1 MMNIEKYYKEI
12 LKNKDSFAVNEQ
24 TGKVSRCSKIICGNC
39 KFYYANTNSCYE
51 YDNCEEAK
59 LSWLFEENEESNS
72 ILTEEERKYL
82 STVFEPF
89 KERIKYVQKEIE
101 IYSGYDT
108 TDGEEDEPVT
118 NMAIY
123 IHFLNN
129 TFSGLPFFD
138 EKMFANMEN
147 YKDYT
152 LEDLGL

>member
-24 TGKVSRCSKIICGNC
+24 TGKVSRCSKIICENC
-39 KFYYANTNSCYE
+39 KFYYANSCYE

-152 LEDLGL
+152 LEELRL

>member
-1 MMNIEKYYKEI
+1 MKNIEKYKDEI
-12 LKNKDSFAVNEQ
+12 LKYAGYQHLLMCLIYENIMKKNDC
-24 TGKVSRCSKIICGNC
+24 TGFCSKCKRETIEWLTSEYKEPILNDEEKEII
-39 KFYYANTNSCYE
+39 
-51 YDNCEEAK
+51 
-59 LSWLFEENEESNS
+59 S

-89 KERIKYVQKEIE
+89 KEHIKYVQKEIE

-152 LEDLGL
+152 LEELGL

>member
-1 MMNIEKYYKEI
+1 MLNAEKYKERIEELEYKFALCGDELKCCKSIRCDNCNFYKLDGKPCNLHKIKWLLEEYKEPI
-12 LKNKDSFAVNEQ
+12 LDD
-24 TGKVSRCSKIICGNC
+24 I
-39 KFYYANTNSCYE
+39 
-51 YDNCEEAK
+51 
-59 LSWLFEENEESNS
+59 
-72 ILTEEERKYL
+72 ERKYL

-89 KERIKYVQKEIE
+89 KEHIKYVQKEIE

-152 LEDLGL
+152 LEEFGL